1 MNEYKKYNFKIIV
14 QRKQQ
19 NKMNTTTTR
28 NSMVKEKQ
36 IQLEKELQGKF
47 IQNIKD

>member
-28 NSMVKEKQ
+28 NSMVKEK
-36 IQLEKELQGKF
+36 
-47 IQNIKD
+47 

>member
-1 MNEYKKYNFKIIV
+1 MNEFKKYNFKIIV
-14 QRKQQ
+14 QTKQQ
-19 NKMNTTTTR
+19 NKMNTTTK

-36 IQLEKELQGKF
+36 IQLKGIF